1 MGLTLSLADAVLKED
16 YKGPVRKQ
24 INDRTKFIAQ
34 VENNTEDFAGRRAI
48 VPCHIGRNSGIGY
61 RKEGETLPP
70 AGNQQTIDAIVSM
83 RYGEARIKLTKQV
96 IAHMAKDR
104 GAFIRAVKLETDGL
118 VKDVSRDRA
127 RQVWA
132 TTVGTMAQCGTTSAS
147 TTVQLA
153 TTTPEQALINLR
165 EGAVIDIGTTSSP
178 QSVATGRR
186 VTAADLTNK
195 TITIEGAAVTTTS
208 LHYISRYGSGG
219 TSTDQRELT
228 PWSTL
233 CGTGTCQS
241 LDGATYPAWQS
252 VVDTNSGTTRP
263 FTEALIE
270 KTSHRAENRSGMVA
284 NTVYAEDGTYRAVA
298 QHLKA
303 YQRIV
308 NQVTLKGGHKGIS
321 FNFGGDEDVTL
332 VRDRDC
338 PPKTLNGVAPGA
350 ISRYVLEDWTW
361 EDEDGNVLR
370 LATDSTHTFEAIYY
384 GFEELAVHVR
394 NALWRIEDVE
404 EV

>member
-16 YKGPVRKQ
+16 YKGPLRKQ

-48 VPCHIGRNSGIGY
+48 VPCHVGRNSGIGY
-61 RKEGETLPP
+61 RKEGEVLPP
-70 AGNQQTIDAIVSM
+70 AGNQRTVDAIIPM
-83 RYGEARIKLTKQV
+83 RYGEARIKLSKQV

-104 GAFIRAVKLETDGL
+104 GAFVRAVKLETSGL
-118 VKDVSRDRA
+118 VADVSRDRA

-132 TTVGTMAQCGTTSAS
+132 TTVGTMAQCGTTSNS

-153 TTTPEQALINLR
+153 TTTPEQSLINLR
-165 EGAVIDIGTTSSP
+165 EGAVVDIGTTSSP
-178 QSVATGRR
+178 QSVATARR

-195 TITIEGAAVTTTS
+195 TITIEGAAVTTS
-208 LHYISRYGSGG
+208 SSHYISRYGSGG

-233 CGTGTCQS
+233 CGTGSCQS
-241 LDGATYPAWQS
+241 LDGSTEPAWAS
-252 VVDTNSGTTRP
+252 VVDTNSSVTRA

-270 KTSHRAENRSGMVA
+270 KTSQRAENRSGMVA
-284 NTVYAEDGTYRAVA
+284 KTVYAEDGTYRAVA

-338 PPKTLNGVAPGA
+338 VPKTLNGVPDGA
-350 ISRYVLEDWTW
+350 ITRYVLEDWTW

-394 NALWRIEDVE
+394 NSLWRIEDVE

>member
-16 YKGPVRKQ
+16 YKGPLRKQ

-48 VPCHIGRNSGIGY
+48 VPCHVGRNSGIGY
-61 RKEGETLPP
+61 RKEGEVLPP
-70 AGNQQTIDAIVSM
+70 AGNQRTVDAIIPM
-83 RYGEARIKLTKQV
+83 RYGEARIKLSKQV

-104 GAFIRAVKLETDGL
+104 GAFIRAVKLETSGL
-118 VKDVSRDRA
+118 VADVSRDRA

-132 TTVGTMAQCGTTSAS
+132 TTVGTMAQCGTTSNS

-153 TTTPEQALINLR
+153 TTTPEQSLINLR
-165 EGAVIDIGTTSSP
+165 EGAVVDIGTTSSP
-178 QSVATGRR
+178 QSVATARR

-208 LHYISRYGSGG
+208 SHFISRYGSGG

-233 CGTGTCQS
+233 CGTGSCQS
-241 LDGATYPAWQS
+241 IDGSTEPAWAS
-252 VVDTNSGTTRP
+252 VVDTNSSVTRA

-270 KTSHRAENRSGMVA
+270 KTSQRAENRSGMVA
-284 NTVYAEDGTYRAVA
+284 KTVYAEDGTYRAVA

-338 PPKTLNGVAPGA
+338 VPKTLNGVPDGA
-350 ISRYVLEDWTW
+350 ITRYVLEDWTW

-394 NALWRIEDVE
+394 NSLWRIEDVE